1 MLQYQS
7 PDTDAAGI
15 ARRRWIGFWSILLIV
30 GWLPFVCGIVNGLV
44 AAQKYYSPAIVASHF
59 PASLGFM
66 TLGATASALSMLAF
80 IRLRHR
86 VGALGAA
93 VVLAAQVSIAL
104 CLGLS

>member
-7 PDTDAAGI
+7 PDTDAASI
-15 ARRRWIGFWSILLIV
+15 ARRRAIVFWAVVLVL
-30 GWLPFVCGIVNGLV
+30 GWLPFACGIVNGLV
-44 AAQKYYSPAIVASHF
+44 AAQQSYSPIIVASHF

-66 TLGATASALSMLAF
+66 TLGAIASALSLIAF
-80 IRLRHR
+80 IRLRHL

-93 VVLAAQVSIAL
+93 MVLAAQVSIAV